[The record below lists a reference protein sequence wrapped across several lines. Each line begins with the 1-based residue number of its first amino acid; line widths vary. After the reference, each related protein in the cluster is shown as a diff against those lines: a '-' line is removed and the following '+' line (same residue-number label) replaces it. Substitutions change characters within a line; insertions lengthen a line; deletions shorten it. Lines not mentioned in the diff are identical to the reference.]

1 MFDKRLIRMVP
12 GVMRYIVASV
22 AGKWVAL
29 LCNIGVFAGVA
40 TLLTATV
47 LGDVAPSVAQ
57 PAAAAAFGTVQA
69 AVGALQAAGI
79 GAPQAA
85 GVGTLQ
91 AAPAWLLFFAI
102 LLAVRALAIY
112 LAQRAGDRAAYLAK
126 RRVRQVVY
134 DKLASMGPAYAE
146 QVSTA
151 EAVQT
156 SVEGAQQLEVYFGGY
171 LPQLFYAVLAPVT
184 LFAALVG
191 MAGAPAAVLLV
202 IVPLIPISI
211 MLVMRNAKK
220 VAAEYWGSYVD
231 LGGSFLEAVQ
241 GLTTLKIYRAD
252 ERWHERMN
260 REAEGFRRATMKM
273 LGVQLRSINVMDL
286 VAFGG
291 AAAGIIV
298 ALLQLNGGA
307 IGFFAAFMV
316 VFLSQEFFL
325 PMRRLGSLFHTAM
338 NGMSAAKT
346 MFRILD
352 APAPPRGEAELDG
365 DGDVVCSGVG
375 YAYGGTTV
383 LADVSCTVARGS
395 LTAIVGGSGSG
406 KSTLAGILSGR
417 RAGYQGRLTIGGVDV
432 RDASL
437 ASLSRTVTL
446 VPTNGHLFEGTVR
459 SNLAMAAPNAA
470 DEELWEAL
478 RRCQVDGFVRAAG
491 GLDAHVAEGGSNL
504 SGGQRQR
511 ICVARA
517 LLHDTPIYVFDE
529 ATSNVDAASEHAIG
543 QVIAGL
549 AGTHTVIVIAHRLA
563 SVVEA
568 DQILV
573 IDGGALVE
581 RGSHAELV
589 AAGGRYA
596 ELWESQHELAAFT
609 DEAVEGAEPERDAA
623 ADMRTATEV
632 AAGVRVSAAAHATA
646 AGAASAAVE
655 PAKPGDASA
664 VSDRPHGASAP
675 AADARVGASTAPV
688 RRSAFSI
695 MMRMVGLVRPLMPYL
710 LLAIALG
717 SLGSLAATFVTT
729 FGAYGIMAALD
740 YPLALGV
747 GGACALAAVC
757 AAVRGPLHYG
767 EQLCNHYIAF
777 RLLALIRDRVFSALR
792 RLAPAKLEG
801 RDKGDL
807 VSLVTADI
815 ELLEVFYAHTISPIA
830 IALVTSLVMLV
841 FIGVQAPALAVIAL
855 AGYVLLGVVMPVV
868 SSKLC
873 GDAGRASRDGAGAIS
888 AYVLDSLRGLAEVIQ
903 LGRTSERARGL
914 AQRTDAMGRND
925 RRLHVRMALVE
936 GLADAVV
943 LGMSL
948 AMVAAAIALTAAGGL
963 ALPTAFVC
971 AFAYLSSFGPVL
983 AVCRLGTSLQATL
996 ASGARVLDLLDE
1008 QPACAE
1014 VTAGEDIAFAGAA
1027 AEHVSFSYGAPAAG
1041 GAMPAARPMPAAE
1054 VSPAGL
1060 GSAPAEAAPA
1070 GLGSAPA
1077 GVEAILDDVSVAFA
1091 EGEMVCITGRSGSGK
1106 STLLKLL
1113 MRFWDATAGRVEVSG
1128 VDVRGV
1134 NTASLRAAESYMTQD
1149 THLFV
1154 GTIGDNLRIA
1164 RADATDA
1171 ELDAACEAAA
1181 LTELIER
1188 LPAGYD
1194 TPVGELGD
1202 SLSGGE
1208 RQRIGLA
1215 RVFLHDAPFVLLDE
1229 PTSNLDALSEAAV
1242 MRSVARLRAQGK
1254 TVVLV
1259 SHRAS
1264 TCAFADRS
1272 YSVERGRLS

>member
-22 AGKWVAL
+22 VGKWVAL

-40 TLLTATV
+40 TLLAATV
-47 LGDVAPSVAQ
+47 LGDVAPTSAQ

-69 AVGALQAAGI
+69 VVGALQAVGI

-112 LAQRAGDRAAYLAK
+112 AAQRAGDRAAYLAK
-126 RRVRQVVY
+126 RRVRQAVY
-134 DKLASMGPAYAE
+134 DKLTSMGPAYAE

-171 LPQLFYAVLAPVT
+171 LPQLFYAVLAPLT

-352 APAPPRGEAELDG
+352 VPEPARGEAELNG
-365 DGDVVCSGVG
+365 GGDVVCSGVG
-375 YAYGGTTV
+375 YAYGDTTV

-417 RAGYQGRLTIGGVDV
+417 KAGYQGRLTIGGVDV

-459 SNLAMAAPNAA
+459 SNLTMAAPNAA

-491 GLDAHVAEGGSNL
+491 GLDARVAEGGSNL

-529 ATSNVDAASEHAIG
+529 ATSNVDAASERAIG

-573 IDGGALVE
+573 VDGGALVE

-589 AAGGRYA
+589 AARGRYT

-609 DEAVEGAEPERDAA
+609 DKAVEGTEPEVGAA
-623 ADMRTATEV
+623 TD
-632 AAGVRVSAAAHATA
+632 VRVSAVAHAMS
-646 AGAASAAVE
+646 AGAASADVE
-655 PAKPGDASA
+655 PSGAGDASA
-664 VSDRPHGASAP
+664 VSDRPHGATALAADAHVGAP
-675 AADARVGASTAPV
+675 AAPAH
-688 RRSAFSI
+688 RSAFSI

-855 AGYVLLGVVMPVV
+855 VGYVLLGVVMPVV

-914 AQRTDAMGRND
+914 AQRTDAMGRSD

-948 AMVAAAIALTAAGGL
+948 AMVAASIALAAAGEL

-1027 AEHVSFSYGAPAAG
+1027 AEHVSFSYGAPSAG
-1041 GAMPAARPMPAAE
+1041 GAMPAARPVPAAE

-1060 GSAPAEAAPA
+1060 RAAPAEAAPA

-1128 VDVRGV
+1128 VDVRGI

-1154 GTIGDNLRIA
+1154 GTIGNNLRIA

>member
-1 MFDKRLIRMVP
+1 M
-12 GVMRYIVASV
+12 
-22 AGKWVAL
+22 
-29 LCNIGVFAGVA
+29 
-40 TLLTATV
+40 
-47 LGDVAPSVAQ
+47 
-57 PAAAAAFGTVQA
+57 
-69 AVGALQAAGI
+69 
-79 GAPQAA
+79 
-85 GVGTLQ
+85 
-91 AAPAWLLFFAI
+91 
-102 LLAVRALAIY
+102 
-112 LAQRAGDRAAYLAK
+112 
-126 RRVRQVVY
+126 
-134 DKLASMGPAYAE
+134 
-146 QVSTA
+146 
-151 EAVQT
+151 
-156 SVEGAQQLEVYFGGY
+156 
-171 LPQLFYAVLAPVT
+171 
-184 LFAALVG
+184 
-191 MAGAPAAVLLV
+191 
-202 IVPLIPISI
+202 
-211 MLVMRNAKK
+211 
-220 VAAEYWGSYVD
+220 
-231 LGGSFLEAVQ
+231 
-241 GLTTLKIYRAD
+241 
-252 ERWHERMN
+252 H
-260 REAEGFRRATMKM
+260 
-273 LGVQLRSINVMDL
+273 
-286 VAFGG
+286 
-291 AAAGIIV
+291 
-298 ALLQLNGGA
+298 
-307 IGFFAAFMV
+307 
-316 VFLSQEFFL
+316 
-325 PMRRLGSLFHTAM
+325 
-338 NGMSAAKT
+338 
-346 MFRILD
+346 
-352 APAPPRGEAELDG
+352 
-365 DGDVVCSGVG
+365 
-375 YAYGGTTV
+375 
-383 LADVSCTVARGS
+383 
-395 LTAIVGGSGSG
+395 
-406 KSTLAGILSGR
+406 
-417 RAGYQGRLTIGGVDV
+417 
-432 RDASL
+432 
-437 ASLSRTVTL
+437 
-446 VPTNGHLFEGTVR
+446 
-459 SNLAMAAPNAA
+459 
-470 DEELWEAL
+470 
-478 RRCQVDGFVRAAG
+478 
-491 GLDAHVAEGGSNL
+491 
-504 SGGQRQR
+504 
-511 ICVARA
+511 
-517 LLHDTPIYVFDE
+517 
-529 ATSNVDAASEHAIG
+529 
-543 QVIAGL
+543 
-549 AGTHTVIVIAHRLA
+549 
-563 SVVEA
+563 
-568 DQILV
+568 
-573 IDGGALVE
+573 
-581 RGSHAELV
+581 
-589 AAGGRYA
+589 
-596 ELWESQHELAAFT
+596 
-609 DEAVEGAEPERDAA
+609 
-623 ADMRTATEV
+623 
-632 AAGVRVSAAAHATA
+632 
-646 AGAASAAVE
+646 
-655 PAKPGDASA
+655 
-664 VSDRPHGASAP
+664 
-675 AADARVGASTAPV
+675 
-688 RRSAFSI
+688 RSAFSI

-710 LLAIALG
+710 LLAVALG

-747 GGACALAAVC
+747 GGACALATVC

-830 IALVTSLVMLV
+830 IALVTLLVMLV
-841 FIGVQAPALAVIAL
+841 FIGVQAPVLAVIAL
-855 AGYVLLGVVMPVV
+855 AGYVLLGAVMPVV

-948 AMVAAAIALTAAGGL
+948 AMVAAAIALVAAGEL

-1014 VTAGEDIAFAGAA
+1014 VTEGEDISFAGAA
-1027 AEHVSFSYGAPAAG
+1027 VEHVSFSYGAPAAG
-1041 GAMPAARPMPAAE
+1041 GDVRA
-1054 VSPAGL
+1054 V
-1060 GSAPAEAAPA
+1060 GSALGAAISATAGGAVPGEA
-1070 GLGSAPA
+1070 
-1077 GVEAILDDVSVAFA
+1077 EAILDDVSVAFA

>member
-40 TLLTATV
+40 TLLATTV
-47 LGDVAPSVAQ
+47 LGDAAPASTQ
-57 PAAAAAFGTVQA
+57 PAAAAAYHAVRG
-69 AVGALQAAGI
+69 AVGALQAAGV
-79 GAPQAA
+79 GGLQAGDA
-85 GVGTLQ
+85 GTLQ
-91 AAPAWLLFFAI
+91 AAPAWLLFFAL

-112 LAQRAGDRAAYLAK
+112 AAQRAGDRAAFMAK
-126 RRVRQVVY
+126 RRVRQAVY

-191 MAGAPAAVLLV
+191 MAGAPAAVLLA

-252 ERWHERMN
+252 ERWHARMN

-291 AAAGIIV
+291 AAAGVIV
-298 ALLQLNGGA
+298 ALLQLNAGS

-346 MFRILD
+346 MFCILD
-352 APAPPRGEAELDG
+352 APAPARGEAELDG
-365 DGDVVCSGVG
+365 AGDVVCTGVG
-375 YAYGGTTV
+375 YAYGEKTV
-383 LADVSCTVARGS
+383 LADVSCTVAHGS

-417 RAGYQGRLTIGGVDV
+417 KAGYRGRLTIGGVDV

-459 SNLAMAAPNAA
+459 SNLAMAAPSAG
-470 DEELWEAL
+470 DDELWEAL
-478 RRCQVDGFVRAAG
+478 CRCQVDGFVRAAG
-491 GLDAHVAEGGSNL
+491 GLDARVAEGGSNL

-543 QVIAGL
+543 RVIADL
-549 AGTHTVIVIAHRLA
+549 AGAHTVIVIAHRLA
-563 SVVEA
+563 SVTQA

-573 IDGGALVE
+573 VDGGALVE

-609 DEAVEGAEPERDAA
+609 ADSGVEKAATAEPGAA
-623 ADMRTATEV
+623 A
-632 AAGVRVSAAAHATA
+632 AAVVGA
-646 AGAASAAVE
+646 AGAVPSAGGAAVGG
-655 PAKPGDASA
+655 GDAPATSA
-664 VSDRPHGASAP
+664 GSRADAVPAASDPAHAGAAP
-675 AADARVGASTAPV
+675 AALPH
-688 RRSAFSI
+688 RSAFSI

-740 YPLALGV
+740 HPLVLGV
-747 GGACALAAVC
+747 CGACALAAVC

-830 IALVTSLVMLV
+830 IALVTSLVMLA
-841 FIGVQAPALAVIAL
+841 FIGMQSPALAAIAL
-855 AGYVLLGVVMPVV
+855 VGYLLLGAVMPVV

-873 GDAGRASRDGAGAIS
+873 GDAGRASRDGAGTIS

-903 LGRTSERARGL
+903 LGCTAERASGL

-948 AMVAAAIALTAAGGL
+948 AMVVAALALVAAGEL

-1008 QPACAE
+1008 RPACAE
-1014 VTAGEDIAFAGAA
+1014 VTAGEEVSFTGAA
-1027 AEHVSFSYGAPAAG
+1027 AEHVGFAYGASAAG
-1041 GAMPAARPMPAAE
+1041 GDARVAGGAAGAEGSAVADAVAPAAE
-1054 VSPAGL
+1054 V
-1060 GSAPAEAAPA
+1060 
-1070 GLGSAPA
+1070 
-1077 GVEAILDDVSVAFA
+1077 ILDDVSVAFA

-1113 MRFWDATAGRVEVSG
+1113 MRFWDVTAGRVAVSD
-1128 VDVRGV
+1128 VDVRDIA
-1134 NTASLRAAESYMTQD
+1134 TTSLRAAESYMTQD

-1171 ELDAACEAAA
+1171 DLDAACEAAA
-1181 LTELIER
+1181 LTGLIER

-1242 MRSVARLRAQGK
+1242 MCSVARLRKEGK

-1264 TCAFADRS
+1264 TCAFADRF